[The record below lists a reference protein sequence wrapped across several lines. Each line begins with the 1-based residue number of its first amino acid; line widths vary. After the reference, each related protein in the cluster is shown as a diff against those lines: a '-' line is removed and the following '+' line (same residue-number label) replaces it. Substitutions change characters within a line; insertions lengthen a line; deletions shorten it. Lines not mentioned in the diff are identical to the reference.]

1 VSHIDLLRPPREW
14 QPPYDL
20 INPQSTKAANIRAA
34 VEAVAAEAIV
44 APEVKPARKPRAP
57 KAEAPAPA
65 GAEKPKRKP
74 AARKTAPEGETTAEE
89 S

>member
-1 VSHIDLLRPPREW
+1 
-14 QPPYDL
+14 
-20 INPQSTKAANIRAA
+20 
-34 VEAVAAEAIV
+34 VEAVVAVQAIT

-65 GAEKPKRKP
+65 EAEKPKRKP